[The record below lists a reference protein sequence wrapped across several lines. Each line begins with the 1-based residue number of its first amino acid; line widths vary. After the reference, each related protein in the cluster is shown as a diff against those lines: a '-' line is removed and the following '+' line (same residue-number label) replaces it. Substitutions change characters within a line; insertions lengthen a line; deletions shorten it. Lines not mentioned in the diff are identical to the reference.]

1 VVTASA
7 DHTARIWETVTGK
20 SAGEP
25 LQHESYVWQAA
36 FSPDGKWVVTAGAD
50 STARVW
56 ETQTGKAVGQPLH
69 HNGVVKSAAF
79 GPDGQWVATASADR
93 TAQVWEA
100 ATGKAVGEPL
110 QHDGVVNSAVFSPNG
125 KWVVTASADHSAR
138 VWEAATGKAVGEP
151 LQHNSDVWHA
161 AFSPDGKWV
170 VTASNDST
178 ARVWEAPLE
187 EPLSEQLI
195 NVVKLLP
202 ALIGHLDL
210 DANGFLKPVPTPQVS
225 ECRDQISIA
234 LKQPGIRGSLLAT
247 RIEWFL
253 ADARTRSINPTSSA
267 SGHARDPIMLAKK
280 KALEEAY
287 ELDPAFPLIHLALA
301 SIEADPERA
310 AFLRDFDLKRL
321 PDSCS
326 YVTDLDPAEITLD
339 AAEMCAEQK
348 DWPRALVALNKYVKV
363 GKPNSRSDA
372 LRAQAEKS
380 QSPAAN

>member
-1 VVTASA
+1 MQWASLTKPSTTFSGRVIGLAVRSQCVTNEAM
-7 DHTARIWETVTGK
+7 RLPLETVTGK
-20 SAGEP
+20 PLGEP

-36 FSPDGKWVVTAGAD
+36 FSPDGKWVVTASAD
-50 STARVW
+50 GTARVW
-56 ETQTGKAVGQPLH
+56 ETKTGKPVGQPLH
-69 HNGVVKSAAF
+69 HNDVVKSAAF
-79 GPDGQWVATASADR
+79 GPDGQWVVMASADG

-110 QHDGVVNSAVFSPNG
+110 RHDGVVNSAVFSPNG
-125 KWVVTASADHSAR
+125 KWVVTASVDHSAR

-151 LQHNSDVWHA
+151 LQHNSDVWQA

-210 DANGFLKPVPTPQVS
+210 DANGFLKPVPTPRVT

-247 RIEWFL
+247 KIEWFL
-253 ADARTRSINPTSSA
+253 ADARTRSINPTSSWTVPSFLLSTITWRRNA
-267 SGHARDPIMLAKK
+267 SGHARDLVTLAKK

-301 SIEADPERA
+301 SVEADQERA

-321 PDSCS
+321 S
-326 YVTDLDPAEITLD
+326 
-339 AAEMCAEQK
+339 
-348 DWPRALVALNKYVKV
+348 
-363 GKPNSRSDA
+363 
-372 LRAQAEKS
+372 
-380 QSPAAN
+380 